1 VNTGSQNGAKS
12 SDVRLMGLFDE
23 LLKVGVKDVLNRE
36 TATEYVELEGE
47 VLVALHKQLMRD
59 VFEHSLQE
67 LSH

>member
-1 VNTGSQNGAKS
+1 
-12 SDVRLMGLFDE
+12 MGLFDE

-67 LSH
+67 LCH